1 MNKKSSATIGG
12 RELSLSNL
20 DKIYWP
26 RDGYTKGE
34 LIHYYAEIASYLLP
48 YLHERPLVFTRYP
61 DGIDGNSFYQKNAP
75 EYLPD
80 WIPTYHWQSQDKTSN
95 NLILAE
101 ETAALA
107 WLANQAHLEI
117 HPWLSRQNSILYPDF
132 IVFDLDPYEGCP
144 FQVVVEIARLLKQ
157 LLDDMGLRTYLK
169 TSGASGLHIF
179 LPVVNKYDYAQG
191 RNWAGKLAGL
201 VCQAMPDKATIERSV
216 KDRGNRVY
224 VDYMQNVVGKTLCSP
239 YSVRPRDGAPVSTP
253 LRWEE
258 LPDISPRDFNIKT
271 IFTRVERLGDL
282 FSPVLTDKQ
291 NIDEAM
297 SILH

>member
-1 MNKKSSATIGG
+1 MKKSSATIAG

-34 LIHYYAEIASYLLP
+34 LIHYYAEMAAYLLP

-75 EYLPD
+75 EYLPE
-80 WIPTYHWQSQDKTSN
+80 WIPTYQWQSQDKTGN

-107 WLANQAHLEI
+107 WLANQACLEI

-144 FQVVVEIARLLKQ
+144 FQVVAEIAQLLKQ
-157 LLDDMGLRTYLK
+157 LLDDMGLRSYLK

-201 VCQAMPDKATIERSV
+201 VCQALPDKATIERSV

-258 LPDISPRDFNIKT
+258 LPDISPHDFNIKT
-271 IFTRVERLGDL
+271 IFTRLERLGDL

>member
-1 MNKKSSATIGG
+1 MNKKSSATIAG

-80 WIPTYHWQSQDKTSN
+80 WIPTYPWQSQDKTSN

-179 LPVVNKYDYAQG
+179 LPIINKYDYAQG

>member
-1 MNKKSSATIGG
+1 MNKKSSATIAG

-61 DGIDGNSFYQKNAP
+61 DGIDGNFFYQKNAP

-80 WIPTYHWQSQDKTSN
+80 WIPTYPWQSQDKTSN

-107 WLANQAHLEI
+107 WLANQAYLEI
-117 HPWLSRQNSILYPDF
+117 HPWPSRQNSILYPDF

-157 LLDDMGLRTYLK
+157 LLDNMGLRTYLK